1 MSGAA
6 TKSNLIWM
14 DLEMTGLYPAGDTIL
29 EIATIVTDGALNVLA
44 EGPDLVIHQ
53 PDVVLEAM
61 DAWCQQHHGDSGL
74 IERVRASTVS
84 MAEAEQQTLDF
95 IMRYADKGASP
106 LCGNSIYQDRRF
118 LNRYMPTIDQ
128 WLHYRMI
135 DVSTL
140 KELVSRW
147 YSDDAMMAKADGHR
161 AMDDIRESIAELQH
175 YRKRVFI
182 PS

>member
-1 MSGAA
+1 MSGTA
-6 TKSNLIWM
+6 TNNNLIWM
-14 DLEMTGLYPAGDTIL
+14 DLEMTGLSPDNDTIL
-29 EIATIVTDGALNVLA
+29 EIATIATDGELNVLA

-53 PDVVLEAM
+53 PDSVLDAM

-74 IERVRASTVS
+74 TARVQHSTIS
-84 MAEAEQQTLDF
+84 MEDAEQQTLDF
-95 IMRYADKGASP
+95 MMRYAEQGKAP
-106 LCGNSIYQDRRF
+106 LCGNSIHQDRRF
-118 LNRYMPTIDQ
+118 LVQQMPKVDQ
-128 WLHYRMI
+128 WLHYQLV

-147 YSDDAMMAKADGHR
+147 YGADAVMKKADGHR

-182 PS
+182 SD